1 MQFHSG
7 NQWRVVAGGNESLEV
22 RSGVVNVDSLEIQ
35 GTDVI
40 SSSRQLQNI
49 ASLDSTTAAT
59 IGAAAGGG
67 HGAVFEEL
75 FTETETNWQPKIA
88 GDVYVIVVGAGGTG
102 GITKYYSYATF
113 LYNRLTI
120 GGGGSGGVIVHK
132 FSNVSTSQAAST
144 ITVGAAGTLSFY
156 SNGAALA
163 GIAGGSS
170 SITIG
175 GTTLTAGGGGGGTQ
189 SGGTAYG
196 LDRTAVGGAGGSASG
211 GNIANFAGTAGGTGN
226 NGASIEPSV
235 VGNPIGSVYAG
246 NTYGGGT
253 GGRRYISEHTLSTS
267 VSAGG
272 GVVRIMYA
280 G

>member
-1 MQFHSG
+1 MAIQTSG
-7 NQWRVVAGGNESLEV
+7 TTRISN
-22 RSGVVNVDSLEIQ
+22 SGE
-35 GTDVI
+35 
-40 SSSRQLQNI
+40 LQNI
-49 ASLDSTTAAT
+49 GSLDSTTAAT

-67 HGAVFEEL
+67 HGAVFQEL

-102 GITKYYSYATF
+102 GITKYYSYATS
-113 LYNRLTI
+113 LYNRLNI
-120 GGGGSGGVIVHK
+120 GGGASGGVIVHK
-132 FSNVSTSQAAST
+132 FTGVSTSQSAST
-144 ITVGAAGTLSFY
+144 VTVGQAGTLSFS

-163 GIAGGSS
+163 GIAGGNS

-226 NGASIEPSV
+226 NGTSIEPSA

-246 NTYGGGT
+246 NTYGAGT
-253 GGRRYISEHTLSTS
+253 GGRRYISEHTLTTS
-267 VSAGG
+267 MSAGHG
-272 GVVRIMYA
+272 IVRIMYA

>member
-1 MQFHSG
+1 MAIQI
-7 NQWRVVAGGNESLEV
+7 GGTT
-22 RSGVVNVDSLEIQ
+22 VVNN
-35 GTDVI
+35 
-40 SSSRQLQNI
+40 SRQLQNI
-49 ASLDSTTAAT
+49 ASLDGTTTSTIQA
-59 IGAAAGGG
+59 IAGGG

-102 GITKYYSYATF
+102 GITKYYSYATS
-113 LYNRLTI
+113 LYSRLTI

-144 ITVGAAGTLSFY
+144 VTVGTATLLTFS

-163 GIAGGSS
+163 GNAGGSS

-189 SGGTAYG
+189 VGGTAYG

-211 GNIANFAGTAGGTGN
+211 GNIANFPGTAGGTGN
-226 NGASIEPSV
+226 NGTSIEPGV
-235 VGNPIGSVYAG
+235 VGNPTGSVYAG
-246 NTYGGGT
+246 NIYGTGS
-253 GGRRYISEHTLSTS
+253 GGRRYISEATLNTS
-267 VSAGG
+267 NGAGSG
-272 GVVRIMYA
+272 IVRVMYA